1 MFHFA
6 DDDQQNQ
13 DHGQSAGDRIVGRIM
28 AAEYN
33 LAVQRQGAARATP
46 TGILAQ
52 ILGELLQERAA
63 R

>member
-1 MFHFA
+1 MFHFM
-6 DDDQQNQ
+6 DQQDPGQ
-13 DHGQSAGDRIVGRIM
+13 DFAGRDLGARIM

-33 LAVQRQGAARATP
+33 LAVQREGARKAAP
-46 TGILAQ
+46 AGILAQ